1 MKFILDFIYQYYTFY
16 AMLLFVGC
24 GLVAYFVDYKDMKK
38 KNNHKEAKISKFF
51 GLSYVIGGIV
61 LYIFVVFTG

>member
-1 MKFILDFIYQYYTFY
+1 MKLILDFIYRYYIFY
-16 AMLLFVGC
+16 AMLLFLGCWLVG
-24 GLVAYFVDYKDMKK
+24 YFVDYKGMEK